1 MKLKTIVATK
11 PALARLTEKRFSDY
25 KKLREIVKL
34 RKSVETEFDFY
45 VEQEKKAVEAYAEKK
60 KDGTPVFLEDGRI
73 KLKDPKS
80 KDAFEAEI
88 IRLQETEIDGI
99 TPITLS
105 ERDFLTPD
113 DLPTASD
120 MLALE
125 GIIEFED

>member
-1 MKLKTIVATK
+1 MKLKTIIATK
-11 PALARLTEKRFSDY
+11 PALERLTEKRFSDY

-34 RKSVETEFDFY
+34 RKSVKAEFDLY
-45 VEQEKKAVEAYAEKK
+45 VEQEKKAVETYAEKK

-80 KDAFEAEI
+80 KEAFEAEI
-88 IRLQETEIDGI
+88 IRLQETEIDDV

-105 ERDFLTPD
+105 ESDFLNANE
-113 DLPTASD
+113 LPTASD

-125 GIIEFED
+125 GVVEFED

>member
-1 MKLKTIVATK
+1 MKLKTIIATK
-11 PALARLTEKRFSDY
+11 PALERITEKRFSDY

-34 RKSVETEFDFY
+34 RKSVEAEFDFY

-99 TPITLS
+99 ISITLS

>member
-11 PALARLTEKRFSDY
+11 PALARLTERRFSDY

-34 RKSVETEFDFY
+34 RKSVESEFDFY

-88 IRLQETEIDGI
+88 IRLQETDIDGI

>member
-34 RKSVETEFDFY
+34 RKSVESEFDFY

-105 ERDFLTPD
+105 EKDFLTPD

>member
-1 MKLKTIVATK
+1 MKLKTIIATK
-11 PALARLTEKRFSDY
+11 PALERLTEKRFSDY

-34 RKSVETEFDFY
+34 RKSVKAEFDFY
-45 VEQEKKAVEAYAEKK
+45 VEQEKKAVETYAEKK

-80 KDAFEAEI
+80 KEAFEAEI
-88 IRLQETEIDGI
+88 IRLQETEIDDV

-105 ERDFLTPD
+105 ESDFLNANE
-113 DLPTASD
+113 LPTASD

-125 GIIEFED
+125 GVVEFED

>member
-11 PALARLTEKRFSDY
+11 PALACLTEKRFSDY
-25 KKLREIVKL
+25 KKLREIVRL
-34 RKSVETEFDFY
+34 RKAVEAEFDFY

-73 KLKDPKS
+73 KLKDPKA

-88 IRLQETEIDGI
+88 TRLQETEIDGI
-99 TPITLS
+99 TPISLS

>member
-34 RKSVETEFDFY
+34 RKSVESEFDFY

-73 KLKDPKS
+73 KLKDPKA

-88 IRLQETEIDGI
+88 IRLQETDIDGI

-105 ERDFLTPD
+105 EKDFLTPD

>member
-11 PALARLTEKRFSDY
+11 SALARLTEKRFSDY

-34 RKSVETEFDFY
+34 RKSVESEFDFY

-73 KLKDPKS
+73 KLKDPKA

>member
-34 RKSVETEFDFY
+34 RKSVESEFDFY

-105 ERDFLTPD
+105 ERDFLTSD

>member
-25 KKLREIVKL
+25 KKLREIVRL
-34 RKSVETEFDFY
+34 RKAVEAEFDFY

-88 IRLQETEIDGI
+88 IRLQETDIDGI

>member
-1 MKLKTIVATK
+1 MKLKTIIATK
-11 PALARLTEKRFSDY
+11 PALERLTEKRFSDY

-34 RKSVETEFDFY
+34 RKSVEAEFDFY
-45 VEQEKKAVEAYAEKK
+45 VEQEKKAVENYAEKK

-80 KDAFEAEI
+80 KEAFEAEI
-88 IRLQETEIDGI
+88 IRLQETEIDDV

-105 ERDFLTPD
+105 ESDFLNANE
-113 DLPTASD
+113 LPTASD

-125 GIIEFED
+125 GVVEFED

>member
-11 PALARLTEKRFSDY
+11 PALARLTEMRFSDY

-34 RKSVETEFDFY
+34 RKSVESEFDFY

-88 IRLQETEIDGI
+88 IRLQETDIDGI

>member
-25 KKLREIVKL
+25 KILREIVKL
-34 RKSVETEFDFY
+34 RKSVESEFDFY

-73 KLKDPKS
+73 KLKDPKA

>member
-34 RKSVETEFDFY
+34 RKSVESEFDFY

-88 IRLQETEIDGI
+88 VRLQETEIDGI

-105 ERDFLTPD
+105 ERDFLTSD

>member
-25 KKLREIVKL
+25 KKLREIVRL
-34 RKSVETEFDFY
+34 RKAVEAEFDFY

>member
-11 PALARLTEKRFSDY
+11 PALARLTEKRFGDY

>member
-34 RKSVETEFDFY
+34 RKSVESEFDFY

-99 TPITLS
+99 TPSTLS

>member
-1 MKLKTIVATK
+1 MKLKTIIATK
-11 PALARLTEKRFSDY
+11 SALDHLTEKRFSDY

-45 VEQEKKAVEAYAEKK
+45 VEQEKKAVDAYAEKK

-73 KLKDPKS
+73 KLRDPKA
-80 KDAFEAEI
+80 KDAFEKEI
-88 IRLQETEIDGI
+88 TRLQETDIDGI
-99 TPITLS
+99 SPVVLS

-125 GIIEFED
+125 GVIDFED

>member
-34 RKSVETEFDFY
+34 RKSVESEFDFY

-88 IRLQETEIDGI
+88 IRLQGTDIDGI
-99 TPITLS
+99 TPLSLS

>member
-25 KKLREIVKL
+25 KKLREIVRL
-34 RKSVETEFDFY
+34 RKAVEAEFDFY

-99 TPITLS
+99 TPISLS

>member
-11 PALARLTEKRFSDY
+11 PALERLTEKRFSDY

-34 RKSVETEFDFY
+34 RKSVEAEFDFY
-45 VEQEKKAVEAYAEKK
+45 VDQEKKAVETYAEKK

-80 KDAFEAEI
+80 KEAFEAEI
-88 IRLQETEIDGI
+88 IRLQETEIDDV

-105 ERDFLTPD
+105 ESDFLNANE
-113 DLPTASD
+113 LPTASD

-125 GIIEFED
+125 GVVEFED

>member
-34 RKSVETEFDFY
+34 RKSVESEFDFY

-73 KLKDPKS
+73 KLKDPKA

-125 GIIEFED
+125 GIVEFED

>member
-34 RKSVETEFDFY
+34 RKSVESEFDFY

-60 KDGTPVFLEDGRI
+60 KDGTPVFLEVGRI

-88 IRLQETEIDGI
+88 LRLQETEIDGI

>member
-11 PALARLTEKRFSDY
+11 PALERLTEKRFSDY

-34 RKSVETEFDFY
+34 RKSVESEFDFY

-99 TPITLS
+99 ISITLS

>member
-25 KKLREIVKL
+25 KKLREIVRL
-34 RKSVETEFDFY
+34 RKAVETEFDFY

>member
-1 MKLKTIVATK
+1 MKLKTIIATK

-25 KKLREIVKL
+25 KKLREIVRL
-34 RKSVETEFDFY
+34 RKAVEAEFDFY

>member
-25 KKLREIVKL
+25 KKLREIVRL
-34 RKSVETEFDFY
+34 RKAVEAEFDFY

-73 KLKDPKS
+73 KLKDPKA

-88 IRLQETEIDGI
+88 TRLQETEIDGI
-99 TPITLS
+99 TPISLS